1 MSLLLNHTLADA
13 TALLRGETFTPTASQ
28 HNSGF
33 PLDGLSAF
41 RLTGLHAV
49 PGHAALD
56 SDEAWLAVVRSWWS
70 TGTTWGLCVATEA
83 DGHAWNLIAS
93 ETHPAALDAVRSH
106 LTGARLQAAGELR
119 SLAARLQRMPFR
131 GVMSGHT
138 GIGSM
143 ARIESA
149 LRFMNGAN
157 MMILTIAKPCYRQE
171 ISSELQRLA
180 GEEQFVR
187 DEHLSRQSLERESHS
202 SATRYLELI
211 EAARNRA
218 ATAMQEGGWHV
229 RTLIAAVNEPAFR
242 RLQGLLHGAYS
253 ADGGQPEPLRWQEIG
268 DPRKTVF
275 LRSAEAA
282 ALSRPPQ
289 RELPGFFIETHIGGN
304 GTSGTASSP
313 AIFSVATSP
322 VNAGASIAVGRI
334 LNDSGHPGSW
344 LEISPDDFC
353 RHLLVAGMPGSGKS
367 VTCEHI
373 LLTLWLEHRIPSLVI
388 EPGLK
393 TAYRRLLNSE
403 IASDLKVLSIGN
415 PLSPRLPMNPLAV
428 PPGVGLA
435 EHTSALFAVIASA
448 FELVAPMPEVLATA
462 IEQTYRN
469 HGWSLS
475 GVAPKG
481 PPPRLADLVRE
492 VDRCS
497 RTTGHSTEVTA
508 NIRAGLLLRLRRL
521 LDGPLGPE
529 LSSAQGL
536 DIAALTRKPTVIELS
551 CLPDAESQALVMGF
565 LALQLRHH
573 WRMSGLSDSL
583 RHLTVIE
590 EAHRLLKAVPETS
603 ANAARTRAVEDLGH
617 MLAELR
623 GFGAGLAIVDQTPS
637 VLVPSVIA
645 NTGTKILH
653 RLDHPADR
661 ELAGRAAG
669 LPADQVDLLGA
680 LQPGDAVLRS
690 DRRPKPFRLRMPN
703 PSVTYGRLPLP
714 ELPKPTVPLEPARN
728 IDKCPV
734 CGAAECHARAE
745 AANPNKL
752 RDRLIALQ
760 SALLAGEEATW
771 QWARRELH
779 YQSDQLMPPSAPLC
793 FLVTLGEKAGLNPVT
808 LERIRQS
815 LSRFI
820 NPYQP

>member
-1 MSLLLNHTLADA
+1 MSLLLNHSLADA
-13 TALLRGETFTPTASQ
+13 TALLRGEAFLPTAGQ
-28 HNSGF
+28 NPPGF
-33 PLDGLSAF
+33 PLDGLVAY

-49 PGHAALD
+49 PGHAELD
-56 SDEAWLAVVRSWWS
+56 SDEAWQGVVRSWWS
-70 TGTTWGLCVATEA
+70 TGITWGLCVSSET
-83 DGHAWNLIAS
+83 DGLAWNLIVP
-93 ETHPAALDAVRSH
+93 ENHPAALDALRSH
-106 LTGARLQAAGELR
+106 LTGARLQPAGGLP
-119 SLAARLQRMPFR
+119 SLASRLQRMPFR
-131 GVMSGHT
+131 GVMSGHS
-138 GIGSM
+138 GSGAM
-143 ARIESA
+143 ARIEPA
-149 LRFMNGAN
+149 LRVMNGSDI
-157 MMILTIAKPCYRQE
+157 MILTIAKPSSRQE
-171 ISSELQRLA
+171 ISTELQRLS

-187 DEHLSRQSLERESHS
+187 DEHLSRQSLERDSHS
-202 SATRYLELI
+202 AAARYLELI
-211 EAARNRA
+211 EAARNRVA
-218 ATAMQEGGWHV
+218 SAMQEGGWHV
-229 RTLIAAVNEPAFR
+229 RTLIAATTEPSFR
-242 RLQGLLHGAYS
+242 RMQGLLHGAYS
-253 ADGGQPEPLRWQEIG
+253 GDGGQPEPLRWQQIE

-289 RELPGFFIETHIGGN
+289 RELPGFLIETRIKGSESAG
-304 GTSGTASSP
+304 SPSSP
-313 AIFSVATSP
+313 VFSTATP
-322 VNAGASIAVGRI
+322 ATAGETAIAVGRV
-334 LNDSGHPGSW
+334 LNDSGHPGAW
-344 LEISPDDFC
+344 LEFSPDDLC
-353 RHLLVAGMPGSGKS
+353 RHLLIGGMPGSGKS

-373 LLTLWLEHRIPSLVI
+373 LLTLWLEHHIPWLVI

-393 TAYRRLLNSE
+393 TAYRRMLNSE
-403 IASDLKVLSIGN
+403 IASDLNVLAIGN

-469 HGWSLS
+469 HGWNLA
-475 GVAPKG
+475 GVAPQG

-497 RTTGHSTEVTA
+497 RTTGHSSEVTA

-529 LSSAQGL
+529 LGSTKGL

-565 LALQLRHH
+565 LSLQLRHH

-590 EAHRLLKAVPETS
+590 EAHRLLKAVQETS
-603 ANAARTRAVEDLGH
+603 ANAARTRAVDDIAH

-637 VLVPSVIA
+637 VLVQSVIA

-653 RLDHPADR
+653 RLDHPSDR

-703 PSVTYGRLPLP
+703 PAVTYGKLPLP
-714 ELPKPTVPLEPARN
+714 ELPKPVGPPQPSHNTH
-728 IDKCPV
+728 KCPV

-745 AANPNKL
+745 AANAGRL
-752 RDRLIALQ
+752 HDRLSALQ
-760 SALLAGEEATW
+760 AALRTGEEASW
-771 QWARRELH
+771 QWACRELLNNTNT
-779 YQSDQLMPPSAPLC
+779 SPSSSAPLC
-793 FLVTLGEKAGLNPVT
+793 FLIALGEAVGLNPIT
-808 LERIRQS
+808 LEQIQDS
-815 LSRFI
+815 LSRHA
-820 NPYQP
+820 QPRRS

>member
-1 MSLLLNHTLADA
+1 MSLLLNHSLADA
-13 TALLRGETFTPTASQ
+13 TAMLRGEVFLPGAGQ
-28 HNSGF
+28 YQSGF
-33 PLDGLSAF
+33 SLDGLVAF

-49 PGHAALD
+49 PGHAELD
-56 SDEAWLAVVRSWWS
+56 SDEAWQGVVRSWWS
-70 TGTTWGLCVATEA
+70 TGSTWGICVTSEA
-83 DGHAWNLIAS
+83 DGHAWNLIVP
-93 ETHPAALDAVRSH
+93 ENHPAALDAVRSH
-106 LTGARLQAAGELR
+106 LTGARLHSSGGLA
-119 SLAARLQRMPFR
+119 SLTSRLQRMPFR
-131 GVMSGHT
+131 GVMSGHSGT
-138 GIGSM
+138 GAM
-143 ARIESA
+143 ARIEPA
-149 LRFMNGAN
+149 LRVMNGSDI
-157 MMILTIAKPCYRQE
+157 MILTIAKPSSRQE
-171 ISSELQRLA
+171 ISNELQRLA

-187 DEHLSRQSLERESHS
+187 DEHLSRQSLERDSHS
-202 SATRYLELI
+202 TATRYLELI
-211 EAARNRA
+211 EAARNRV

-229 RTLIAAVNEPAFR
+229 RTLVAATNKPLFR
-242 RLQGLLHGAYS
+242 RLQGLLHGSFS

-289 RELPGFFIETHIGGN
+289 RELPGFLIETRMKTG
-304 GTSGTASSP
+304 GTAGFSSSP
-313 AIFSVATSP
+313 AVFSTATS
-322 VNAGASIAVGRI
+322 ATTGEAAIAVGRI
-334 LNDSGHPGSW
+334 LNDSGAPGAW
-344 LEISPDDFC
+344 LEFSPDDLC
-353 RHLLVAGMPGSGKS
+353 RHLLIAGMTGSGKS

-373 LLTLWLEHRIPSLVI
+373 LLTLWLEHRIPWLVI

-403 IASDLKVLSIGN
+403 IAKDLNVLAIGN

-469 HGWSLS
+469 HGWNLA
-475 GVAPKG
+475 GVAPQG
-481 PPPRLADLVRE
+481 PPPLLADLVQEIDRSSSKLGYGPE
-492 VDRCS
+492 VA
-497 RTTGHSTEVTA
+497 G

-529 LSSAQGL
+529 LGNVQGL
-536 DIAALTRKPTVIELS
+536 DIAAITRKPTVIELS
-551 CLPDAESQALVMGF
+551 CLPDAESQALIMGF
-565 LALQLRHH
+565 LSLQLRHH
-573 WRMSGLSDSL
+573 WRMSGPSDSL

-603 ANAARTRAVEDLGH
+603 ANAARTRAVEDIAH

-623 GFGAGLAIVDQTPS
+623 GFGVGLAIVDQTPS
-637 VLVPSVIA
+637 VLVQSVIA

-680 LQPGDAVLRS
+680 LQPGDAVLRA

-703 PSVTYGRLPLP
+703 PAVTYGKLPMP
-714 ELPKPTVPLEPARN
+714 VLESLNAPRN
-728 IDKCPV
+728 TSRVCDCPV
-734 CGAAECHARAE
+734 CGDASCHAYWIGADKSELKARIATLM
-745 AANPNKL
+745 KL
-752 RDRLIALQ
+752 ESSPDHEIRSWVMSQLSTVGDSSSSHKPRCFLISLGQ
-760 SALLAGEEATW
+760 SAKL
-771 QWARRELH
+771 
-779 YQSDQLMPPSAPLC
+779 
-793 FLVTLGEKAGLNPVT
+793 EKASIRRFLSA
-808 LERIRQS
+808 LET
-815 LSRFI
+815 
-820 NPYQP
+820 